1 MISVVVCTHNR
12 AEKLGHLLDSFA
24 HMHVPGGTPWELVV
38 VDNNSTDNT
47 AQVLEAF
54 AAKATL
60 PLRRCFEARPGLAV
74 AHNRALDM
82 VKGDIIAFT
91 DDDCRVAPDW
101 LAVIAREFGSDPQL
115 CLLGGRVELFN
126 PADRPITI
134 RTGRER
140 LDLTADNK
148 ALGILIG
155 CNLAFRRVTAEKLG
169 RFDPRFGAGGTLP
182 SGDDFD
188 FVYRFVRAGVRIVY
202 SPDLAVLHDHGRATD
217 AQVVALQQ
225 NYLQGRG
232 GVYAKYALRGDRNMQ
247 RLAFWEVRDLLSG
260 VLRGSER
267 RAKVMALSF
276 LLRGALR
283 FVRGG
288 AG

>member
-12 AEKLGHLLDSFA
+12 AEKLRHLLDSFA
-24 HMHVPGGTPWELVV
+24 HMHVPGGTAWELVV
-38 VDNNSTDNT
+38 VDNNSTDHT
-47 AQVLEAF
+47 VQVLEAF
-54 AAKATL
+54 AAAATL
-60 PLRRCFEARPGLAV
+60 PLRRCFEARPGLAI

-82 VKGDIIAFT
+82 VKGDIVAFT
-91 DDDCRVAPDW
+91 DDDCHVAPDW
-101 LAVIAREFGSDPQL
+101 LAVIAREFSRDPQL

-140 LDLTADNK
+140 LDLTGDNK
-148 ALGILIG
+148 AMRILIG

-202 SPDLAVLHDHGRATD
+202 SPDLVVLHDHGRATD
-217 AQVVALQQ
+217 SQVMTLQQ

-232 GVYAKYALRGDRNMQ
+232 GVYVKYALRGDRNMQ
-247 RLAFWEVRDLLSG
+247 RLAYWEVRNLLLSA
-260 VLRGSER
+260 LRGSAR
-267 RAKVMALSF
+267 RVDLMALFF
-276 LLRGALR
+276 LLKGAVRFLR
-283 FVRGG
+283 DRTG
-288 AG
+288 